1 MYAILSGVIYVQL
14 DSSHLRSAALFE
26 GSDFTGQRRT
36 CGNRIK
42 LAANVVA
49 VKSSPLS

>member
-1 MYAILSGVIYVQL
+1 MCAILSGVIYVQL
-14 DSSHLRSAALFE
+14 DSSHLRAAALFE

-36 CGNRIK
+36 CENWIK